1 MSAHARG
8 LASQKGEARRRQC
21 SQLGQPAKRGVDR
34 QRGASAH
41 TVKRAIRTDLTS
53 AHTAVHT
60 RRAGVDPGCEGDVS
74 PDDRNDEAEAAG
86 EVRWLCLRWW
96 VASPAGAFGGVG

>member
-1 MSAHARG
+1 M
-8 LASQKGEARRRQC
+8 LVVWRRRREKLADVNAANWG
-21 SQLGQPAKRGVDR
+21 SR
-34 QRGASAH
+34 QNVGSIGKGASAH